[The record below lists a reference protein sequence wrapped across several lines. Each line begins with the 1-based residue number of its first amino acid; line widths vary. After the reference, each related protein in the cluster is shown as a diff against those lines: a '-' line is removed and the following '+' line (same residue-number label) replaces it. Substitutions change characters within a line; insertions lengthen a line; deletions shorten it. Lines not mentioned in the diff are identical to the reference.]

1 MEVMSVLRPKEQVR
15 RFLLRLAHVE
25 THNIQRAG
33 AFEVYA
39 IEREEA
45 FLYERA
51 AVGDNGVGGRLRD
64 DFYAHAGLYKYTIS
78 VFANTPLVFL
88 RILVVTMN
96 RGMGNKLLKV
106 EL

>member
-1 MEVMSVLRPKEQVR
+1 MSSAELY
-15 RFLLRLAHVE
+15 LLDVEAH
-25 THNIQRAG
+25 HIQCTG

-64 DFYAHAGLYKYTIS
+64 DFYAHAGLYKS
-78 VFANTPLVFL
+78 PLVFL

>member
-1 MEVMSVLRPKEQVR
+1 MAVGAIVGPEEQVR
-15 RFLLRLAHVE
+15 CLLLRLVNIE
-25 THNIQRAG
+25 THHVQSAG

-64 DFYAHAGLYKYTIS
+64 DFDAHAGLYKYTIG
-78 VFANTPLVFL
+78 VFAHFGCDNESWH
-88 RILVVTMN
+88 
-96 RGMGNKLLKV
+96 GK
-106 EL
+106 